1 MSKLSKHKQEGK
13 HALKYDSIF
22 LGKREEISEF
32 EGSSIIP
39 ESNSGDIIVDESS
52 DFYSNSENNPDYL
65 RLKAVKEEVYK
76 ILLEKTDLDFDK
88 NRRKPSK
95 IDFNNYFS
103 LLKDSLKGSSFSNIE
118 IFNELAF
125 YFSDNLFKMFK
136 LLDNQWRD
144 LIIEE
149 LENHVGKQTID
160 KTIQNKN
167 IFEGT
172 ELEFIILDENDEEK
186 HITGSV
192 IQCDYEKSTYIVD
205 SYENVYEV
213 SIDSIVKILN
223 NTKFKT
229 NLNKLKYID
238 FL

>member
-22 LGKREEISEF
+22 LGKKEELDEN
-32 EGSSIIP
+32 EGLSIIP
-39 ESNSGDIIVDESS
+39 ELNSGAIIVDETS
-52 DFYSNSENNPDYL
+52 DYYSNSENNPDYL
-65 RLKAVKEEVYK
+65 RLKKVKDDVYK
-76 ILLEKTDLDFDK
+76 VLSTMTDLDFEK
-88 NRRKPSK
+88 NRRKPSRE
-95 IDFNNYFS
+95 DFNYYFS
-103 LLKDSLKGSSFSNIE
+103 LLKENLDDGSFTNVE

-136 LLDNQWRD
+136 LLDNDWRD
-144 LIIEE
+144 LIIKE
-149 LENHVGKQTID
+149 LENHVGKQIVD
-160 KTIQNKN
+160 KTIENKN

-172 ELEFIILDENDEEK
+172 ELEFVILNENGEEK

-192 IQCDYEKSTYIVD
+192 IECDYDSSTFIVD
-205 SYENVYEV
+205 SYENVYEI
-213 SIDSIVKILN
+213 SIDDITEILN